1 MYPADQEHRVEIGQV
16 EVFPVAVPL
25 TRPLRM
31 AVATVHRRT
40 CIVVRVTTDDGIQG
54 IGEAVVARYFS
65 GESLASAAELIG
77 DVFAPELVGKDPSDL
92 YLIRGLMRRIAVH
105 NNAARAAV
113 EMALHDI
120 VARAA
125 GMPLYQLYGGRSRE
139 AVPTIW
145 HVSGGDPAS
154 NAEDAARAVTED
166 GYRLVKV
173 KVGGDVDVDIA
184 KVRAVRDAVG
194 SDVTILPDANQG
206 WDVASALR
214 FCDGIADTE
223 PGFVEQP
230 LPHHDVL
237 GMARVNAGPVPI
249 AGDEGVFDAAALRT
263 HLELGAVD
271 AVVAKLMKG
280 AGPIGVRE
288 VFAVADAAGIGV
300 HFAGMAGQ
308 TSVGAAHAAHL
319 AMAVPN
325 LRYGAGICPYYLE
338 GDIVAEPFVAVDGML
353 VPPAGP
359 GLGLVL
365 DDELV
370 ERYRVDV

>member
-1 MYPADQEHRVEIGQV
+1 MKIGKVEI
-16 EVFPVAVPL
+16 FPVAVPL
-25 TRPLRM
+25 KRPLQM

-40 CIVVRVTTDDGIQG
+40 CIVVRVTTDDGVEG

-65 GESLASAAELIG
+65 GESLASATELVG
-77 DVFAPELVGKDPSDL
+77 DVFAPELIGRDPSDL
-92 YLIRGLMRRIAVH
+92 YAIRGLMRRIAVH

-145 HVSGGDPAS
+145 HVSGGDPVS
-154 NAEDAARAVTED
+154 NAEDAARAVTEE
-166 GYRLVKV
+166 GYRFVKV

-184 KVRAVRDAVG
+184 KVHAVRGAVG
-194 SDVTILPDANQG
+194 TDVTILPDANQG
-206 WDVASALR
+206 WDVVSALR
-214 FCDGIADTE
+214 FCHGIAETE

-230 LPHHDVL
+230 VPYQDVL

-271 AVVAKLMKG
+271 AVVVKLMKG

-300 HFAGMAGQ
+300 HFAGMPGQ
-308 TSVGAAHAAHL
+308 TSIGAAHAAHL

-325 LRYGAGICPYYLE
+325 LKYGAGICPYYLE
-338 GDIVAEPFVAVDGML
+338 GDIVAERFVAVDGTL
-353 VPPAGP
+353 VPPDRP
-359 GLGLVL
+359 GLGFVL
-365 DDELV
+365 DDESL